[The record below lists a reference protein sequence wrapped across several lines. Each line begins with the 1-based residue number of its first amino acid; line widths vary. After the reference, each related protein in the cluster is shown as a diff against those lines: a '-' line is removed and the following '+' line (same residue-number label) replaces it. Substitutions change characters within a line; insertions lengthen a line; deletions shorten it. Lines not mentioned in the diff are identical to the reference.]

1 MRNKI
6 LTQAKAWLGRNEAD
20 GSHKQIIDIYNSHKP
35 LARGYKVKYTD
46 SWCATFISALAI
58 QCKMTDIIPLECSCG
73 QMIKLAQQ
81 MGIWVEDDSYVPKPA
96 DIILYDWDDN
106 GKGDNVAWPDHIG
119 IVESVYNGLISVIE
133 GNNYDAVGYRAL
145 QVNGK
150 TIRGYICPNYKE
162 ESEQKTMRYFKLNEE
177 MNIRRTPNG
186 TKIGVAPMG
195 AVISGTEFATNNG
208 IEWLKT
214 NYHGTEGYIAVFP
227 TSKGYA
233 TEIDAPVSENESE
246 SLKKAVKSAKE
257 KLEEAIKILNEV
269 K

>member
-119 IVESVYNGLISVIE
+119 IVTDVKNGKITVIE
-133 GNNYDAVGYRAL
+133 GNLNNKVGYREIA
-145 QVNGK
+145 VNGRY
-150 TIRGYICPNYKE
+150 IRGYICPNYKTE
-162 ESEQKTMRYFKLNEE
+162 TKPTIQQNKTYVDIKAERL
-177 MNIRRTPNG
+177 
-186 TKIGVAPMG
+186 V
-195 AVISGTEFATNNG
+195 
-208 IEWLKT
+208 
-214 NYHGTEGYIAVFP
+214 
-227 TSKGYA
+227 KGS
-233 TEIDAPVSENESE
+233 TG
-246 SLKKAVKSAKE
+246 KAVKTLQTLLVAYGYGKFICDGIFGNKTLASVKDFQKKNNIGVDGVVGTITWS
-257 KLEEAIKILNEV
+257 KLLGTN
-269 K
+269 